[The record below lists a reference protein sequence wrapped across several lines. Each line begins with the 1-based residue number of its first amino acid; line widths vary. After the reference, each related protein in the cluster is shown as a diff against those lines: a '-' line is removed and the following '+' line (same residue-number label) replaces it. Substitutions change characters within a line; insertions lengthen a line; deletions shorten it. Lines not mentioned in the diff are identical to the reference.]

1 MRRIWKW
8 VAALAIVVVAAGG
21 FGFWYFWVRDDAPP
35 PATLRERSGAETS
48 TTAAGATGSTTAPG
62 ASAVAGAW
70 KIAPDPKEVF
80 VGYRVDEL
88 FANET
93 LKKTAVG
100 RTPAVDGSITID
112 GTKVTDGEFTADL
125 TQLSSEQSRRDSYLE
140 HSSLQTSQFPNA
152 KFTLTAPIDL
162 GAPVQGKEVTVRARG
177 DLTLHGVT
185 KPVELE
191 LTARWNG
198 GTIDVLGNLPVR
210 FADYDIEKPS
220 VPILTTDDHGVMEV
234 KLSFERA

>member
-8 VAALAIVVVAAGG
+8 VAALAVVVVAAGG
-21 FGFWYFWVRDDAPP
+21 FAFWYFWVRDDAPP
-35 PATLRERSGAETS
+35 PATLRVRSGAET
-48 TTAAGATGSTTAPG
+48 ATTAPG
-62 ASAVAGAW
+62 ATTAARSSGADGTW
-70 KIAPDPKEVF
+70 TVAPDPKEVF

-100 RTPAVDGSITID
+100 RTPAVDGSITVA
-112 GTKVTDGEFTADL
+112 GTRVTDGEFTADL
-125 TQLSSEQSRRDSYLE
+125 TQLESDQSRRDNYLE

-152 KFTLTAPIDL
+152 TFELSAPIEL
-162 GAPVQGKEVTVRARG
+162 GSAPAPGKEVKVRAQG

-185 KPVELE
+185 KSVELE
-191 LTARWNG
+191 LTARWDG
-198 GTIDVLGNLPVR
+198 DTIDVLGTLPVR

-220 VPILTTDDHGVMEV
+220 VPILTTDDHGLLEV
-234 KLSFERA
+234 RLSFERA